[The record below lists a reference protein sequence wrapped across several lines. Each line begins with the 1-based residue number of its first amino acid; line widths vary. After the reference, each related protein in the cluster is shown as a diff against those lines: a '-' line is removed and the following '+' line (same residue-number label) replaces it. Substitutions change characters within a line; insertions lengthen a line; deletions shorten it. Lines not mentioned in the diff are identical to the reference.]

1 LNVLLAR
8 VVLRP
13 RSVADILDITA
24 PYCLRGARILLPLT
38 LALALPATLLC
49 YQLHTRAGWSYQNV
63 WILAALIGG
72 LAEGPFTVAAGDLLF
87 SKPIRGRTRH
97 VLGLF
102 LRRLPSF
109 FMAHL
114 VSRILLVLGG
124 VALFIPLP
132 WIAVRHLFVGEVV
145 LLEHAGPL
153 ESLGRSGRFSR
164 THGTS
169 CFGMWLSV
177 LSIPLAFVL
186 GAEVMG
192 QSAFSFVLQFGEPVG
207 NLFDQGGSAFALFG
221 FFVSVPVIAC
231 ARFLKYIDIRTRREG
246 WDVQLR
252 FVGIANA
259 GAKVGAKP

>member
-1 LNVLLAR
+1 
-8 VVLRP
+8 
-13 RSVADILDITA
+13 
-24 PYCLRGARILLPLT
+24 
-38 LALALPATLLC
+38 
-49 YQLHTRAGWSYQNV
+49 
-63 WILAALIGG
+63 
-72 LAEGPFTVAAGDLLF
+72 
-87 SKPIRGRTRH
+87 
-97 VLGLF
+97 
-102 LRRLPSF
+102 
-109 FMAHL
+109 
-114 VSRILLVLGG
+114 
-124 VALFIPLP
+124 
-132 WIAVRHLFVGEVV
+132 
-145 LLEHAGPL
+145 
-153 ESLGRSGRFSR
+153 
-164 THGTS
+164 
-169 CFGMWLSV
+169 MWLSV